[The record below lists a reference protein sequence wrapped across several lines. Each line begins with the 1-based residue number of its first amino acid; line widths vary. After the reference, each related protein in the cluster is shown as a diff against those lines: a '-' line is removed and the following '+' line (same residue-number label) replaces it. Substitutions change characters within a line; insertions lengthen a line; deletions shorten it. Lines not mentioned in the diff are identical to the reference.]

1 MIKPPSQQFEYTLIF
16 SGDPSLALPDKED
29 EREKALEVARETGQW
44 APLIRS
50 GEQPTL
56 FHVRPVHGMLL
67 DWLLGEIRRRTLTA
81 NEANV
86 IALRLALRRVEGL
99 GEHKVELERIGAGMG
114 NHDMATTAI
123 VQALYS
129 IEGVGHLVVQELG
142 DYIFGR
148 ALGGL
153 RPKS

>member
-1 MIKPPSQQFEYTLIF
+1 MIKPPSQQLEYTLIF
-16 SGDPSLALPDKED
+16 SGDPSLVLPSDQA
-29 EREKALEVARETGQW
+29 ERAKALEVARETGQW

-67 DWLLGEIRRRTLTA
+67 DWLLGEMRRRSLIAAET
-81 NEANV
+81 NV
-86 IALRLALRRVEGL
+86 LALRLALRRVEGL
-99 GEHKVELERIGAGMG
+99 GEHKVELERIGAGVG
-114 NHDMATTAI
+114 NYDMATTAI
-123 VQALYS
+123 VEALYS
-129 IEGVGHLVVQELG
+129 IEGIGNQVVQELG
-142 DYIFGR
+142 DYVFGR